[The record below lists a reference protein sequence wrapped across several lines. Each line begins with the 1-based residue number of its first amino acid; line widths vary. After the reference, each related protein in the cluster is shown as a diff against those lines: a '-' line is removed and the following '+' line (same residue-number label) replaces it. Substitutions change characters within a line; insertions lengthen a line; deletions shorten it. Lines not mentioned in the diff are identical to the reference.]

1 MFIPDKTLLHLFGGL
16 GENNLLQSDIAIYL
30 DIMPEPFKNLF
41 NRTVIGGMGE
51 HFSRAWP
58 GFDRVAFFKMAS
70 KNLDTLELKE
80 RSAQITDAIAAF
92 LPGNFEQAAEIML
105 ASLSPDDEAGIAST
119 ESRSLGIAGWA
130 IMPMSHYVG
139 LYGLQSFELS
149 MALFREMTKRFS
161 SEFGIRFFLLEETVK
176 TLSVLETWT
185 RDPNRHVRR
194 LVSEGTR
201 PRLPWAMRLPAFIE
215 DPSPVLALLEVLK
228 DDEEE
233 YVRRSV
239 ANNLN
244 DIAKDHPDRVAQTA
258 ERWLKGAGKDRTRL
272 VRHACRTLIKQ
283 GHQGTLRALG
293 YGPPRIDLK
302 KLELSSPRVQFG
314 DALEFELCLLST
326 SGRPQSLIIDYA
338 IHHRKAN
345 GTTAPKVFKW
355 KNTTLG
361 PLTALS
367 AKRKHAFRKITTR
380 VYYPG
385 THVLEIFVNGIS
397 LGSRN
402 FELIM

>member
-1 MFIPDKTLLHLFGGL
+1 
-16 GENNLLQSDIAIYL
+16 
-30 DIMPEPFKNLF
+30 MPEPFKNMF
-41 NRTVIGGMGE
+41 NRTIIVGMGE

-58 GFDRVAFFKMAS
+58 EFDLAAFVKMAS
-70 KNLDTLELKE
+70 QNLDTLELKE
-80 RSAQITDAIAAF
+80 RSAQITGAMAAY
-92 LPGNFEQAAEIML
+92 LPGNFAHAAEIML
-105 ASLSPDDEAGIAST
+105 ASLGPDSGAGIGSAELGSQ
-119 ESRSLGIAGWA
+119 GIAGWP

-161 SEFGIRFFLLEETVK
+161 SEFGIRFFLLEEPEQ

-185 RDPNRHVRR
+185 RDPSHHVRR

-215 DPSPVLALLEVLK
+215 DPSPVLSLLEVLK
-228 DDEEE
+228 DDADE

-244 DIAKDHPDRVAQTA
+244 DIAKDHPDLVAQIA
-258 ERWLKGAGKDRTRL
+258 ERWLKGAGKERARL

-302 KLELSSPRVQFG
+302 RLELLNSRVLFG
-314 DALEFELCLLST
+314 GELEFKLCLVST
-326 SGRPQSLIIDYA
+326 SDRPQPMIIDYA

-345 GTTAPKVFKW
+345 GATTPKVFKW

-361 PLTALS
+361 PLTTLS
-367 AKRKHAFRKITTR
+367 AQRKHAFRKITTR

-385 THVLEIFVNGIS
+385 THILEILVNGIS
-397 LGSRN
+397 LGSRD
-402 FELIM
+402 FELVM